1 MGDPSLQRKITCPVL
16 PATHLHREALVS
28 RVSKVLTESTT
39 GTERGRGLSPYKLLL
54 LHAPAGYGKTSLLV
68 DVAAHVPIPC
78 CWYMLDH
85 TDTDHLPFLAVLLQ
99 SIRLRFPDFGPTLD
113 SLLLSA
119 DSEHSSDLKNPGC
132 CTMLIDAFIAALE
145 TDIPER
151 CALFL
156 CNYQEINDLPEM
168 NALVNQLLEKLP
180 PQCLLV
186 IESRVIP
193 HLDFVQLLAGQMIF
207 GVGSD
212 QLRFS
217 AREILALARLQHIEA
232 LTEAEATQLAQA
244 FDGWIAGILLGTRL
258 NNIQHFQQ
266 TLNTPLPV
274 EEPELPARNLQYLF
288 TYVVNEVF
296 ESHQAAYAFL
306 KEACVLQE
314 MSPPICAALLD
325 ITPDEAYRHLHY
337 LEQQNLFVTHSGD
350 GPDLTFTCTPV
361 LRKLFYDQLLH
372 DVPERFSWL
381 HRRAAELLSAARHY
395 SQAIYHALEASVN
408 DIAADL
414 IIESAEQMM
423 NQGYTET
430 LMHWID
436 ALPAATLN
444 RYPKLFL
451 IRAGIFLR
459 QGNLPAVP
467 ALLTA
472 AASAVQVLQEQ
483 APHLEAQHL
492 PALQAEIAIIRSK
505 MLFRQREYQQSLL
518 ICEQVLT
525 TLPADEV
532 TLRAETY
539 MRLGVCHILQGDF
552 TAGIAQIQKALQ
564 LWGRH
569 AIRLQTADG
578 HSILARAY
586 CLLGNFALAEHH
598 MSRALA
604 CWDQLQDSLGKVD
617 NLIRAGNIK
626 VRQGAFPEAESLFEQ
641 ALALARGPVRYK
653 RGEAYALDCLGIF
666 YQRQE
671 RYERALEVTE
681 EALAL
686 ARQLREPALV
696 YDTLCDLAM
705 IYLAMGDAATAMI
718 LISEVEVQTTSGHPI
733 GYEQALRD
741 LIYGTIFLYQRQY
754 QQAWSYLS
762 SSEITLNRV
771 GLKQEHLQAL
781 LRLAA
786 CYIAQGHLSQAVRSL
801 EAAAPIISICEGYE
815 KLAQLEIRHLP
826 VLGETL
832 KTQSELARVRTLLH
846 IDSEV
851 VASSTRERSVPVQEQ
866 LPVAQQA
873 SAPLSA
879 PEPAVLLSPATSHTL
894 TIQALGEPVVY
905 LRQEP
910 ITRWRMARAMELFF
924 YLLDGGRPIRKE
936 TIITDLWTEVDEQT
950 IRTFYSTIYYLRQA
964 LGGESVIVAKGGTYA
979 LKLDVLYGDSLWYD
993 VIAFLEAQTQARRAL
1008 DEQQDELA
1016 RASYLRMVE
1025 HYHGDYVQPFYNDWP
1040 TIRRD
1045 ELRRAYLDARQQLA
1059 LIAWRAEEFDESIV
1073 HWQHVLA
1080 VDSWLEEAH
1089 YGLMRCYLR
1098 QGKRGLALRQ
1108 YQRCK
1113 DILAREFGTA
1123 PKASL
1128 QNLYQRLMG
1137 SL

>member
-1 MGDPSLQRKITCPVL
+1 M
-16 PATHLHREALVS
+16 
-28 RVSKVLTESTT
+28 TEST
-39 GTERGRGLSPYKLLL
+39 GGVNRGLSPYKLLL

-68 DVAAHVPIPC
+68 DVTLHFPVPC

-85 TDTDHLPFLAVLLQ
+85 TDTDRIPFLTVLLE
-99 SIRLRFPDFGPTLD
+99 SIRLRFPGFGPALD
-113 SLLLSA
+113 ALLLSA
-119 DSEHSSDLKNPGC
+119 DSEHAGELK
-132 CTMLIDAFIAALE
+132 TASYFTLLIDAFIAALE

-151 CALFL
+151 FALFL
-156 CNYQEINDLPEM
+156 CNYQEINDLPDM
-168 NALVNQLLEKLP
+168 NLLVNLLLEKLP
-180 PQCLLV
+180 RKCLLV

-207 GVGSD
+207 AVGSD

-217 AREILALARLQHIEA
+217 AQEILELARLQHIEA
-232 LTEAEATQLAQA
+232 LTEAEAAHLAQA

-258 NNIQHFQQ
+258 NNLQQFQQ
-266 TLNTPLPV
+266 TLSTPLPL
-274 EEPELPARNLQYLF
+274 EDPGPQRNAPQHLF
-288 TYVVNEVF
+288 SYVVNEVF
-296 ESHQAAYAFL
+296 KSHQQAYAFL
-306 KEACVLQE
+306 REACVLQE
-314 MSPPICAALLD
+314 MSPVICAALLD
-325 ITPDEAYRHLHY
+325 ITPDEAYRHLQD

-350 GPDLTFTCTPV
+350 GSDLTFICTPV
-361 LRKLFYDQLLH
+361 LRKLFYDQLLR
-372 DVPERFSWL
+372 DLPERFSWL
-381 HRRAAELLSAARHY
+381 HRRAAELLSAARNY

-423 NQGYTET
+423 NQGYTQT
-430 LMHWID
+430 LAHWID
-436 ALPAATLN
+436 TLPTATLN

-451 IRAGIFLR
+451 IRVGIFLR
-459 QGNLPAVP
+459 QGNLLAVP
-467 ALLTA
+467 SLLA
-472 AASAVQVLQEQ
+472 AADAAVQALIEQ
-483 APHLEAQHL
+483 GSTLEAQNL
-492 PALQAEIAIIRSK
+492 PALQAEIAITRSK

-518 ICEQVLT
+518 ICEPVLVS
-525 TLPADEV
+525 LPADEV
-532 TLRAETY
+532 TLRAETC
-539 MRLGVCHILQGDF
+539 MRLGVCHILLGDF

-578 HSILARAY
+578 HSILARSY

-598 MSRALA
+598 MSRAIA
-604 CWDQLQDSLGKVD
+604 CWDQLQDSFGKVD

-626 VRQGAFPEAESLFEQ
+626 VRQGAFSEAEALFGQ
-641 ALALARGPVRYK
+641 ALALARGLVQYK

-686 ARQLREPALV
+686 GRQLRDPALI
-696 YDTLCDLAM
+696 YDALCDLAM

-718 LISEVEVQTTSGHPI
+718 LICEVEVQTTSGHPI

-741 LIYGTIFLYQRQY
+741 LIYGTIYLYQRQY

-762 SSEITLNRV
+762 TSEVMLNRV

-781 LRLAA
+781 LRLAT
-786 CYIAQGHLSQAVRSL
+786 CYLAQGHLEQVVRTL
-801 EAAAPIISICEGYE
+801 ETAAPIMSICEGYE

-826 VLGETL
+826 DLARAL
-832 KTQSELARVRTLLH
+832 KTLPELARVRTLLH
-846 IDSEV
+846 IDV
-851 VASSTRERSVPVQEQ
+851 GILAAPARERPVDAQDRPS
-866 LPVAQQA
+866 LAQQAA
-873 SAPLSA
+873 SAPLATESRVQ
-879 PEPAVLLSPATSHTL
+879 PVPATSHAL
-894 TIQALGEPVVY
+894 AIQALGEPVVY

-924 YLLDGGRPIRKE
+924 YLLDSGRPIRKE
-936 TIITDLWTEVDEQT
+936 TIITDLWAEVDEQT
-950 IRTFYSTIYYLRQA
+950 TRTFYSTIYYLRQA
-964 LGGESVIVAKGGTYA
+964 LGGEAVIVAKGGAYA
-979 LKLDVLYGDSLWYD
+979 LKLDVLYGDSTWYD
-993 VIAFLEAQTQARRAL
+993 VAAFLDAQTQARRAL
-1008 DEQQDELA
+1008 DEQQDDLA
-1016 RASYLRMVE
+1016 RTEYLRMVDS
-1025 HYHGDYVQPFYNDWP
+1025 YHGDYVQPFYNDWP

-1073 HWQHVLA
+1073 HWQHILA
-1080 VDSWLEEAH
+1080 IDSWLEEAH
-1089 YGLMRCYLR
+1089 YGLMRCYMR

-1123 PKASL
+1123 PRASI